1 MFDFTAL
8 SFDAFLSFGFKM
20 VAFLIGLAA
29 LIFIH
34 ELGHFLIA
42 RKCGVVV
49 EKFSIGFGP
58 KIAGFKSGGTEYL
71 IAAIPLG
78 GYVKMKGEDPTEE
91 LPDTQGS
98 FSAATVYQRLAIAF
112 GGPLFNVLF
121 AIAIYVCIYTVG
133 IPTSGTDVG
142 KIHDNSPALE
152 AGLQTGD
159 RIIEIDGK
167 KVQYWHELQDII
179 HNAPGKKMEFVI
191 ERDSKTILS
200 VPITP
205 NAKEV
210 ADLFGDKKSVG
221 LIGIER
227 LGRRIAAIKAGSPA
241 DRAGLQVGDDI
252 LSIDDTKVIGFSD
265 IKTAALDKPGQELTF
280 RILRNGREQ
289 THTMTPELKTSIDL
303 KGNDVS
309 YGYMGLGVSGVMV
322 TEQYSFLGAILRG
335 LEKTWEVIEL
345 IGTSIAKL
353 ITGSI
358 SPKNIGGPIQIFQA
372 YGDHAEQGILDFVLL
387 TALLSINLGLLN
399 LLPIPVL
406 DGGHILFFL
415 IEIVKGKPIS
425 ESNRERAAQV
435 GLFMLLSLMV
445 FAFYNDIMR
454 VFN

>member
-8 SFDAFLSFGFKM
+8 SVDAFLSFGFKTI
-20 VAFLIGLAA
+20 AFLVGLAS

-42 RKCGVVV
+42 RKCGVTV

-58 KIAGFKSGGTEYL
+58 KIIGFKSGGTEYL

-78 GYVKMKGEDPTEE
+78 GYVKMKGEDPGEE
-91 LPDTQGS
+91 LNDSQGS
-98 FSAATVYQRLAIAF
+98 FSAAPVYQRLAIAF
-112 GGPLFNVLF
+112 GGPLFNILF
-121 AIAIYVCIYTVG
+121 AFAIYVGIYMVG
-133 IPTSGTDVG
+133 IPTSGSDVG
-142 KIHDNSPALE
+142 KIHDNSSALA

-179 HNAPGKKMEFVI
+179 HNSPGKKMEFVI
-191 ERDSKTILS
+191 ERDPKTILTLS
-200 VPITP
+200 ITP
-205 NAKEV
+205 NTKEV
-210 ADLFGDKKSVG
+210 ADLFGDKKSIG

-265 IKTAALDKPGQELTF
+265 IKTAALDKPGQELAF
-280 RILRNGREQ
+280 RVSRDGQEQILKV
-289 THTMTPELKTSIDL
+289 TPELKTRLDL
-303 KGNDVS
+303 KGNDVN
-309 YGYMGLGVSGVMV
+309 YGYMGFGISGVMV
-322 TEQYSFLGAILRG
+322 TERHSFLGSISRG
-335 LEKTWEVIEL
+335 LEKTWEVTHL
-345 IGTSIAKL
+345 IGTSIKKL

-372 YGDHAEQGILDFVLL
+372 FGDHAEQGLMDFILL

-399 LLPIPVL
+399 LLPIPIL

-415 IEIVKGKPIS
+415 VEIVKGKPIS
-425 ESNRERAAQV
+425 EANRERAAQV